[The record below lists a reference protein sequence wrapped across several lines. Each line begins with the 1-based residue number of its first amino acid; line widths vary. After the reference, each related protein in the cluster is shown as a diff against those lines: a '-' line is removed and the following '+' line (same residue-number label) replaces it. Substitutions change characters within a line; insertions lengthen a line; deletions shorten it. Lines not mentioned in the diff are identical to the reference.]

1 MMEPLVM
8 LTILTLLFWCG
19 SLARDRTRFITDD
32 GLEGAFQALILE
44 FLLLLANDTLLY
56 LLKPVEVTIVD

>member
-1 MMEPLVM
+1 M